1 MPGYSVIADTTETLQ
16 RAIDAA
22 LVVLDPATPPQTVI
36 DDFATDPPTSPPS
49 MVLYLYEILQDAA
62 TRNRPMIREEV
73 AGAVELRKP
82 PLPLILRYLL
92 TPFAGDRF
100 TEQRMLARTMQA
112 LHDRPMRFGPDLMGD
127 PAPLGLVGT
136 NVVLKIH
143 LSMLTLEERTRIWHS
158 IQRPYRLSVVYE
170 VRLAEVD
177 AEQRVRAGTARTR
190 QSDYALPT

>member
-22 LVVLDPATPPQTVI
+22 LVVLDPADPPKTVIEDFTTDPQT
-36 DDFATDPPTSPPS
+36 TPPS

-127 PAPLGLVGT
+127 PAPLGLAGT
-136 NVVLKIH
+136 DVVLKIR

-170 VRLAEVD
+170 VRLTEVD

-190 QSDYALPT
+190 QLDYALPT